1 MKTFSYSFQNQ
12 RLKHEALHEKHRG
25 HESMHAEMVLIL
37 LITLVISQFI
47 LVFWKTKHFKS
58 FQFVTMI
65 GMWIIPFIISIK
77 FNHIRFIVIW
87 IIFTI
92 ITCMIAYRSSRIPI
106 NRTTPRLVYVISEL
120 FKLIILIL
128 K

>member
-1 MKTFSYSFQNQ
+1 MLKFNQN

-37 LITLVISQFI
+37 LVTLVVSQFF

-65 GMWIIPFIISIK
+65 GMWIIPFIISLK
-77 FNHIRFIVIW
+77 LLHVRFIIIW
-87 IIFTI
+87 IIFTV
-92 ITCMIAYRSSRIPI
+92 ITSIVAFKSSRVPI
-106 NRTTPRLVYVISEL
+106 NRTTPRQVYVNMQV
-120 FKLIILIL
+120 II
-128 K
+128 